1 MARGACHLSSEAM
14 IKTTQST
21 AVPRNVARNTGFGIV
36 TSIDC
41 MAAIPAGAG
50 IRASAFITAVEKAKK
65 IPAISP
71 QPSAAKRVEANS
83 RASIVTKGKAPEDRR
98 RRFDM
103 NGFDINGFDIN
114 GCDMAGLPCTADI
127 QMDRKRPRCLIV
139 VCTQLP
145 FLLAPSGE
153 VNPRVDIASLRR
165 HSPQSDSNILTG
177 LEENQ

>member
-1 MARGACHLSSEAM
+1 
-14 IKTTQST
+14 
-21 AVPRNVARNTGFGIV
+21 
-36 TSIDC
+36 

-50 IRASAFITAVEKAKK
+50 IRASAYITAVEQAKK

-98 RRFDM
+98 PRFDM
-103 NGFDINGFDIN
+103 NGFDINGC
-114 GCDMAGLPCTADI
+114 GMAGLPCTADI
-127 QMDRKRPRCLIV
+127 QMDRKIPRCLIV

-145 FLLAPSGE
+145 FLIAPSGE